1 MSEMSQQEISDYLE
15 RGAHV
20 AHVATVRPD
29 GRPHVTPVSFGAWDG
44 KAYLMASEG
53 SVKLNNILHNP
64 KVALFNRDGRA
75 PLQIRG
81 AGRGR
86 PGYR

>member
-29 GRPHVTPVSFGAWDG
+29 GRPHVTPVFVWSMGWKSLPNG
-44 KAYLMASEG
+44 L
-53 SVKLNNILHNP
+53 
-64 KVALFNRDGRA
+64 
-75 PLQIRG
+75 
-81 AGRGR
+81 
-86 PGYR
+86 